1 MGSRNRDVRR
11 TGQGIEE
18 RRLLK
23 KGKRGILNVIFGRTM
38 LVVLTLALQIG
49 LLVVIFSSLQSMQSM
64 LPFYYALLLLLY
76 GVAILHL
83 VNKNSEPT
91 TKITWILLVVLAPPV
106 GLALYLFV
114 ELDVGHRMLNR
125 RLGELMAE
133 TTMLLPEPTGLPE
146 GAAEAAPGL
155 VGLTRYTWE
164 HGRFTLYGNTS
175 VRYLP
180 SGEASLEAMLEDL
193 RTAKDFIFLEFF
205 IIEEGYMWGRVL
217 KVLEDKA
224 REGVEVRVMYDGT
237 CALFRLP
244 YRYPEMLKKLG
255 IQCKMFSPI
264 RPMISA
270 HYNNRDHRK
279 ILVVDGRVAY
289 TGGVNLADEYVN
301 KIEKF
306 GHWKDVSLRL
316 EGEAVRSFTLMFLQM
331 WNVNETGD
339 RYARYLDA
347 PEGGPVK
354 APGWVLPYGDSPV
367 DNERVGELVYT
378 DILSRAQRYVHIMSP
393 YLILDTEMLAALTF
407 AAKRGVE
414 VCVLLPH
421 IPDKRYAFALAKTH
435 YAELL
440 QAGVRIF
447 EYSPGFVHAKV
458 FVSDDCKAVVGTIN
472 MDYRSFYLHFE
483 CAAYMRDVPAVADI
497 EADFQAT
504 LASSHEIT
512 DGDVKRI
519 PLTTRVAGWLLK
531 VFAPVM

>member
-1 MGSRNRDVRR
+1 MGDSI
-11 TGQGIEE
+11 GQGRRGGQGSEE

-38 LVVLTLALQIG
+38 LVVLTLALQVG
-49 LLVVIFSSLQSMQSM
+49 LLVAVFSSLRSVQGM
-64 LPFYYALLLLLY
+64 LPIYYVLLLLLY
-76 GVAILHL
+76 GATILHL
-83 VNKNSEPT
+83 VNKRSEPT

-114 ELDVGHRMLNR
+114 ELDIGHRVLNR
-125 RLGELMAE
+125 RLGEVMEE
-133 TTMLLPEPTGLPE
+133 TAALLPERMPAPE
-146 GAAEAAPGL
+146 GAFDAAGELEGL
-155 VGLTRYTWE
+155 ARYTWE
-164 HGRFTLYGNTS
+164 HGRFPLYDNTAA
-175 VRYLP
+175 RYLP

-224 REGVEVRVMYDGT
+224 AEGVEVRLLYDGT

-244 YRYPEMLKKLG
+244 YRYPEMLGKLG
-255 IQCKMFSPI
+255 IKCKMFSPI
-264 RPMISA
+264 RPVISA

-279 ILVVDGRVAY
+279 ILVVDGWVAY

-301 KIEKF
+301 RIELF

-316 EGEAVRSFTLMFLQM
+316 EGPAVRAFTLMFLQM
-331 WNVNETGD
+331 WNVDESGD
-339 RYARYLDA
+339 RYAHFLIA
-347 PEGGPVK
+347 PVSAPK
-354 APGWVLPYGDSPV
+354 DAPGWVLPYGDSPV

-378 DILSRAQRYVHIMSP
+378 DILSRAQRYVHIMTP

-414 VCVLLPH
+414 VCLLLPH

-435 YAELL
+435 YGELM

-447 EYSPGFVHAKV
+447 EYTPGFVHAKV
-458 FVSDDCKAVVGTIN
+458 FVSDDCKAVVGTVN
-472 MDYRSFYLHFE
+472 LDYRSFYLHFE
-483 CAAYMRDVPAVADI
+483 CAAYLRDVPAVADV

-504 LASSHEIT
+504 LKKSHEVT
-512 DGDVKRI
+512 FEDLKRI
-519 PLTTRVAGWLLK
+519 PLTTRLAGWLLK
-531 VFAPVM
+531 VVAPVM

>member
-1 MGSRNRDVRR
+1 MGDSI
-11 TGQGIEE
+11 GQGRRGGQGSEE

-38 LVVLTLALQIG
+38 LVVLTLALQVG
-49 LLVVIFSSLQSMQSM
+49 LLVAVFSSLRSVQGM
-64 LPFYYALLLLLY
+64 LPIYYVLLLLLY
-76 GVAILHL
+76 GATILHL
-83 VNKNSEPT
+83 VNKRSEPT

-114 ELDVGHRMLNR
+114 ELDIGHRVLNR
-125 RLGELMAE
+125 RLGEVMEE
-133 TTMLLPEPTGLPE
+133 TAALLPERMPEPE
-146 GAAEAAPGL
+146 GAFDAAEELEGL
-155 VGLTRYTWE
+155 ARYTWA
-164 HGRFTLYGNTS
+164 HGRFPLYDNTAA
-175 VRYLP
+175 RYLP

-193 RTAKDFIFLEFF
+193 RAAKDFIFLEFF

-224 REGVEVRVMYDGT
+224 AEGVEVRLLYDGT

-244 YRYPEMLKKLG
+244 YRYPEMLGKLG
-255 IQCKMFSPI
+255 IKCKMFSPI
-264 RPMISA
+264 RPVISA

-301 KIEKF
+301 RIELF

-316 EGEAVRSFTLMFLQM
+316 EGPAVRAFTLMFLQM
-331 WNVNETGD
+331 WNVDESGD
-339 RYARYLDA
+339 RYAHFLTA
-347 PEGGPVK
+347 PVSAPK
-354 APGWVLPYGDSPV
+354 DAPGWVLPYGDSPV

-378 DILSRAQRYVHIMSP
+378 DILSRAQRYVHIMTP

-414 VCVLLPH
+414 VCLLLPH

-435 YAELL
+435 YGELM

-447 EYSPGFVHAKV
+447 EYTPGFVHAKV
-458 FVSDDCKAVVGTIN
+458 FVSDDRKAVVGTVN
-472 MDYRSFYLHFE
+472 LDYRSFYLHFE
-483 CAAYMRDVPAVADI
+483 CAAYLRDVPAVADV

-504 LASSHEIT
+504 LAKSHEVT
-512 DGDVKRI
+512 LEDLRRI
-519 PLTTRVAGWLLK
+519 PLTTRLAGWLLK
-531 VFAPVM
+531 VVAPVM

>member
-1 MGSRNRDVRR
+1 MGDRNREARR
-11 TGQGIEE
+11 GGQGSEE

-49 LLVVIFSSLQSMQSM
+49 LLVAIFSSLQSVQGI
-64 LPFYYALLLLLY
+64 LPVYYALLLLLY
-76 GVAILHL
+76 GGTILHL
-83 VNKNSEPT
+83 VNKRSEPT

-114 ELDVGHRMLNR
+114 ELDIGHRVLNR
-125 RLGELMAE
+125 RLGELMEE
-133 TTMLLPEPTGLPE
+133 TEALLPERMPAPE
-146 GAAEAAPGL
+146 GAFEAAEELEGL
-155 VGLTRYTWE
+155 ARYTWA
-164 HGRFTLYGNTS
+164 HGRYPLYGGTAA
-175 VRYLP
+175 RYLS

-193 RTAKDFIFLEFF
+193 RAAKDFIFLEFF

-217 KVLEDKA
+217 KVLEDKVA
-224 REGVEVRVMYDGT
+224 EGVEVRLMYDGT

-264 RPMISA
+264 RPVISA

-301 KIEKF
+301 RISPF

-316 EGEAVRSFTLMFLQM
+316 EGPAVRAFTLMFLQM
-331 WNVNETGD
+331 WNVDETGD
-339 RYARYLDA
+339 RYAHYMTA
-347 PEGGPVK
+347 PVS
-354 APGWVLPYGDSPV
+354 APASASGWVLPYGDSPV

-378 DILSRAQRYVHIMSP
+378 DILSRARRYVHIMTP
-393 YLILDTEMLAALTF
+393 YLILDSEMISALTF

-435 YAELL
+435 YAELM

-447 EYSPGFVHAKV
+447 EYTPGFVHAKV
-458 FVSDDCKAVVGTIN
+458 FVSDDCKAVVGTVN
-472 MDYRSFYLHFE
+472 LDYRSFYLHFE
-483 CAAYMRDVPAVADI
+483 CAAYLRDMPAVADV

-504 LASSHEIT
+504 LARSREVT
-512 DGDVKRI
+512 PEDLKRI
-519 PLTTRVAGWLLK
+519 PLTTRLAGWLLK
-531 VFAPVM
+531 VVAPVM